1 MSLQNTRHTPAELSA
16 LLTNVKHLWFIGIG
30 GVHMS
35 ALALLARARGFAVA
49 GSDRTENEHTERLRQ
64 AGITVYIGHD
74 AAHMMGAEAVIYTL
88 AISPDNP
95 EYRAAKSLILP
106 CISRAD
112 FLGFLTAT
120 CNRRI
125 GIAGTHGKSTVT
137 AMLGETLWRLGR
149 LPNIVCGAT
158 MRAFEAPFFA
168 GGGEEFVFEAC
179 EYGNSFLC
187 LDPTIAVILN
197 AELDHVDFFEN
208 EAVLRAAFADF
219 AKGAE
224 QLLLPA
230 EDKALIAAVAQAGRT
245 PVTFGLHANAD
256 YRATALVRGKT
267 GYAFDLTT
275 PTGTVGRITLSV
287 PGLHNVKNAL
297 AAAGAALLCGVTPE
311 RLLPALAD
319 FRGIARRMEY
329 KGIFC
334 GAAVFDDYAH
344 HPTEIEASLTAARTL
359 LGGGRLFVV
368 FQSHTYTRTHAFF
381 DEIAKALR
389 AADRV
394 IVADIYAAR
403 EHSHL
408 NVTATALATATGT
421 HASYEGG
428 LSDITATLSRELAPG
443 DLLMIMGAGDIDRI
457 FTLFWTKDFTL

>member
-1 MSLQNTRHTPAELSA
+1 MSLQNTRHTPAEISA
-16 LLTNVKHLWFIGIG
+16 LLANSKHLWFIGIG

-35 ALALLARARGFAVA
+35 ALALLARARGFTVA
-49 GSDRTENEHTERLRQ
+49 GSDRTENEHTARLRQ
-64 AGITVYIGHD
+64 AGVPVYIGHN
-74 AAHMMGAEAVIYTL
+74 AAHMMGADAVVYTL
-88 AISPDNP
+88 AISADNP
-95 EYRAAKSLILP
+95 EYRTAKGLALP
-106 CISRAD
+106 CLSRAD

-120 CNRRI
+120 CNTRI

-149 LPNIVCGAT
+149 LPNVICGAT
-158 MRAFEAPFFA
+158 MRAFEAPFYT

-187 LDPTIAVILN
+187 LNPTLAVILN
-197 AELDHVDFFEN
+197 AELDHVDFFDD
-208 EAVLRAAFADF
+208 EAALRAAFTAF
-219 AKGAE
+219 TRGAK
-224 QLLLPA
+224 QVLLPA
-230 EDKALIAAVAQAGRT
+230 EDSALIAAVTGVGLS
-245 PVTFGLHANAD
+245 PVTFGLMPHAD
-256 YRATALVRGKT
+256 YRATALVEGKT
-267 GYAFDLTT
+267 GYAFDLTA

-297 AAAGAALLCGVTPE
+297 AAAGAALLCGVAPD
-311 RLLPALAD
+311 RLLPALAE

-334 GAAVFDDYAH
+334 GAAVYDDYAH
-344 HPTEIEASLTAARTL
+344 HPTEIKATLSAARAL

-368 FQSHTYTRTHAFF
+368 FQSHTYTRTKVFF
-381 DEIAKALR
+381 NEIATAL
-389 AADRV
+389 ATADRV

-403 EHSHL
+403 EHAHL
-408 NVTATALATATGT
+408 DVTATDLAAATGA

-443 DLLMIMGAGDIDRI
+443 DLLVVMGAGDIDRI